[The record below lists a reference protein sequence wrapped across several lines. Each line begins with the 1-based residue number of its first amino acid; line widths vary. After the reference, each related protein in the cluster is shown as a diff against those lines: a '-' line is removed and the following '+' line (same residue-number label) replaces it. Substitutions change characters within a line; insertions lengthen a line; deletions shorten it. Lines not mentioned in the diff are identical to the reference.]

1 MKITFRQIA
10 AKAGVSLASV
20 SRYYSRPDS
29 VSEEVSSKIEDAIEV
44 LGGANSRRAKKKV
57 VLILLMHMRFTFFYK
72 AVQELLEPE
81 NSDYTFIM
89 VRYDPKEPE
98 ITRSYV
104 RRFHPVGAIYFEEEI
119 DNEIL
124 TYIKNSGARTVMCG
138 GMALN
143 TSSDMVRVNDLSAAY
158 AGANYLLDLGHR
170 NILFLSDEVQKIS
183 AGFQRITGC
192 RQAMEERGL
201 SLHPS
206 RVCYSA
212 VTFQAGYDMVQK
224 AVADG
229 VEFTAVFAF
238 SDELAVGAM
247 AALYDL
253 GYAVPDDVSVM
264 GYDDLD
270 IAIRVRPKLTTIRQ
284 PIASF
289 VKKTLELFEQPTTAM
304 NSEILL
310 PYSIV
315 ERDSCKRIGDPI

>member
-1 MKITFRQIA
+1 MKTTFRQIA

-20 SRYYSRPDS
+20 SRYFSQPDA
-29 VSEEVSSKIEDAIEV
+29 VSEEISSKIEDAV
-44 LGGANSRRAKKKV
+44 LALGGETSRPAKKKV
-57 VLILLMHMRFTFFYK
+57 VLILLMHMRYTFFYK

-104 RRFHPVGAIYFEEEI
+104 RRFRPVGAIYFEEEI
-119 DNEIL
+119 DSDIL
-124 TYIKNSGARTVMCG
+124 SYIRSSGARTVMLG

-143 TSSDMVRVNDLSAAY
+143 STSDMVRVNDLIAAY
-158 AGANYLLDLGHR
+158 AGTNYLLGLGHR

-192 RQAMEERGL
+192 RQALEERGL
-201 SLHPS
+201 TLEPS

-212 VTFQAGYDMVQK
+212 VTFQAGYEQVCR
-224 AVADG
+224 AVKEG

-253 GYAVPDDVSVM
+253 GCSVPGDVSVM

-270 IAIRVRPKLTTIRQ
+270 IAVRVRPKLTTIRQ
-284 PIASF
+284 PIATF
-289 VKKTLELFEQPTTAM
+289 VKKTLELFEQPAQAMTA
-304 NSEILL
+304 EILL
-310 PYSIV
+310 PHTIV
-315 ERDSCKRIGDPI
+315 ERDSCKRIGDAV